1 MEKFRNSVNVQYELD
16 QISQEQKENV
26 SDSSISLGKLFTL
39 KELRWPLIT
48 SLVIQM
54 SQQLCG
60 INAVSLLYICMYI
73 STSCDI

>member
-1 MEKFRNSVNVQYELD
+1 LEKFRNSTNVQYELD
-16 QISQEQKENV
+16 QINQEQKENT
-26 SDSSISLGKLFTL
+26 SDESISLCELFTL

-60 INAVSLLYICMYI
+60 INAVSVLF
-73 STSCDI
+73 

>member
-1 MEKFRNSVNVQYELD
+1 LEKFRNSTNVQYELD
-16 QISQEQKENV
+16 QINQEQKENT
-26 SDSSISLGKLFTL
+26 SDESISLWELCTL

-60 INAVSLLYICMYI
+60 INAVSVLFWK
-73 STSCDI
+73 

>member
-60 INAVSLLYICMYI
+60 INAVI
-73 STSCDI
+73 DIKII

>member
-1 MEKFRNSVNVQYELD
+1 LERLRNTSNVQYELD
-16 QISQEQKENV
+16 EMNNEAKESKSDESV
-26 SDSSISLGKLFTL
+26 SIVELFTL

-60 INAVSLLYICMYI
+60 INAVSVLLK
-73 STSCDI
+73 

>member
-1 MEKFRNSVNVQYELD
+1 MNILFYLALEKFRNSVNVQYELD

-26 SDSSISLGKLFTL
+26 SDSSISLVKLFTL

-60 INAVSLLYICMYI
+60 INAV
-73 STSCDI
+73 TDIKI